1 MNPVNSR
8 LLLWSRLWV
17 GGLAWLL
24 HFLSIWVAAEFG
36 CLSSFARPG
45 LGGVSVVAWIVLLL
59 SAVFVGLAGFAAF
72 RSCRRTPVTAG
83 DGSDAFLGR
92 FARVA
97 NGIFLLIIVV
107 ETLPV
112 FFYLKDCGNAIE

>member
-1 MNPVNSR
+1 MNPVYSR

-45 LGGVSVVAWIVLLL
+45 VGGVSVVAWIVLGI
-59 SAVFVGLAGFAAF
+59 SAVFIGLAGYAAYGA
-72 RSCRRTPVTAG
+72 CRRMPVTGA
-83 DGSDAFLGR
+83 DGSEAFLRR

-97 NGIFLLIIVV
+97 NGIFLLIIAAQ
-107 ETLPV
+107 TLPA
-112 FFYLKDCGNAIE
+112 FFYLKDCGGAIE